1 MLSRF
6 ANQLA
11 VDALSQFIPH
21 NTQHTSSYIALHTHP
36 PFFSVVFLHTLPFMD
51 IVFSLRPLVYLYNS
65 LRREGL
71 RVPSPKYIYCCL
83 GFLTKIFEWD
93 GDIENL
99 DHLR

>member
-11 VDALSQFIPH
+11 VDALSQFI
-21 NTQHTSSYIALHTHP
+21 QHTTHIITYSIYTHP

-51 IVFSLRPLVYLYNS
+51 IIFSLRPLVYLYNS

-83 GFLTKIFEWD
+83 GFLTKIF
-93 GDIENL
+93 
-99 DHLR
+99 